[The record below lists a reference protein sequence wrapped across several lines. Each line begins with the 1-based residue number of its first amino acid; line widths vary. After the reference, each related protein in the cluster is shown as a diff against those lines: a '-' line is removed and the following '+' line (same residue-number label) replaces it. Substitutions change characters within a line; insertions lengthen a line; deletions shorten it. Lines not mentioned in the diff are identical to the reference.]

1 MMSDLDLR
9 PASVADGADVWE
21 MLQEFPPT
29 ENGFHNPSVDVAR
42 SEFRQFLA
50 RLERESRGEAL
61 RPGFVAQTTFWAFA
75 SGRPVG
81 IAKVR
86 HELTDALRLTGGHIG
101 YGIRP
106 SARGRGYGNMI
117 LASALL
123 EARAIGVARILVTIN
138 TENVASIR
146 VAEANG
152 GRLER
157 IHDGK
162 HYYWF

>member
-1 MMSDLDLR
+1 MSKLVLR
-9 PASVADGADVWE
+9 PASVTDGTDVWE
-21 MLQEFPPT
+21 MLQEFPAT
-29 ENGFHNPSVDVAR
+29 ENGFHNPAVDVAR
-42 SEFRQFLA
+42 SDFRRFLA
-50 RLERESRGEAL
+50 RLEQEARGEGL
-61 RPGFVAQTTFWAFA
+61 RAGFVAQTTFWAFV
-75 SGRPVG
+75 SDRPVG

-106 SARGRGYGNMI
+106 SARGRGYGTMI
-117 LASALL
+117 LASALA
-123 EARAIGVARILVTIN
+123 EARGIGVGRILITIN

-152 GRLER
+152 GLLER